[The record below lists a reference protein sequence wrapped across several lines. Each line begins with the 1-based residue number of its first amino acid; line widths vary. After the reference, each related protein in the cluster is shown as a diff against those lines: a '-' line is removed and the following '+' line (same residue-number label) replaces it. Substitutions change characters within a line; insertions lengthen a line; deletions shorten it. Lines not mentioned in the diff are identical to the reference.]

1 MPPHAFLPRDI
12 AAKILF
18 QTDDV
23 SSLFGN
29 AMRQMVAS
37 TVTECERAPSR
48 GETKR
53 RATSAE
59 DMLDFVVEM
68 LGTNIAVR

>member
-1 MPPHAFLPRDI
+1 
-12 AAKILF
+12 
-18 QTDDV
+18 
-23 SSLFGN
+23 
-29 AMRQMVAS
+29 MVAS